1 MNTHSIKLAQ
11 ELTNAFFSK
20 HIESHCTLEETA
32 EMDKPA
38 TDTYFLKRK
47 NSSMN
52 PSDFEIDWNN
62 FSAIRDKLNSQSHLV
77 FTDPMI
83 RDLIMLHQNVAQFVQ
98 SDGFV
103 SDSVYV
109 MF

>member
-1 MNTHSIKLAQ
+1 MNTHSIKQAQ

-20 HIESHCTLEETA
+20 HIESHCALEETA
-32 EMDKPA
+32 EQDKPA
-38 TDTYFLKRK
+38 ADTYFLKRK
-47 NSSMN
+47 NNSMN
-52 PSDFEIDWNN
+52 ASDFEIDWNN
-62 FSAIRDKLNSQSHLV
+62 FSAIRDKLHARSHLV

-83 RDLIMLHQNVAQFVQ
+83 RDLIMLHQNVARFVQ